1 METELL
7 IERINPMALIK
18 NRTIRYIST
27 TVAAL
32 VVSFSLMVM
41 PSAAGERASAYRHH
55 QQEQKWSGD
64 RHVDRLFW
72 RILRSVLVQPE
83 NHPRYRH
90 RHADVRWAKA
100 HRRHKTREVCRI
112 KTKIVFDDYG
122 HRRKITRKVCRDVG
136 TGNRKWRR

>member
-1 METELL
+1 
-7 IERINPMALIK
+7 MALIK
-18 NRTIRYIST
+18 NRTIRYLSIT
-27 TVAAL
+27 AAAL
-32 VVSFSLMVM
+32 VVSSSLMTM

-55 QQEQKWSGD
+55 QQEQEWSGD
-64 RHVDRLFW
+64 RHLDRLFR
-72 RILRSVLVQPE
+72 RILRSALVQPE
-83 NHPRYRH
+83 NRPRYRH

-136 TGNRKWRR
+136 TGNRKGRR